1 MGGIRRRRTQTSL
14 NVRRIDYP
22 QKDKTNGIN
31 KSAYNYLLN
40 RRKKNKT
47 GREKSK
53 YYYDVK
59 QNN

>member
-40 RRKKNKT
+40 RRKIKQNWQK
-47 GREKSK
+47 KSK